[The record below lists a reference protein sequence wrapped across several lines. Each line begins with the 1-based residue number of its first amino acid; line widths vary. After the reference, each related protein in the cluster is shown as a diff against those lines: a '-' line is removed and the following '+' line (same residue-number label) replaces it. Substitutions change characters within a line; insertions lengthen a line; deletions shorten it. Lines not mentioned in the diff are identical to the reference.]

1 MIASNIEIMDKVVS
15 SKKEGWNKIGGFLV
29 LDLRFKGT
37 SEELA
42 ELLDGLN
49 LGKSSLE
56 VVDFA
61 PDRVDCNLR

>member
-1 MIASNIEIMDKVVS
+1 VDKIVS
-15 SKKEGWNKIGGFLV
+15 SKKEVWNKTGGLLV

-49 LGKSSLE
+49 VGKNSLE

-61 PDRVDCNLR
+61 PDRVECNLK

>member
-1 MIASNIEIMDKVVS
+1 MNRLFPIIAM
-15 SKKEGWNKIGGFLV
+15 LA

-42 ELLDGLN
+42 ELLDGLK
-49 LGKSSLE
+49 LGDHSLE